1 MLGFLKNYFN
11 KYFVKKEEF
20 DNLKKASED
29 LQIRL
34 AAIELISAE
43 IVIISKKQS
52 ELINQIAAVQGD
64 IISAFMTSESA
75 NIQLGS
81 PNDSMDMLESLL
93 LTASIDD
100 DLVN

>member
-1 MLGFLKNYFN
+1 MVGFLKNYFN

-20 DNLKKASED
+20 DNLKN
-29 LQIRL
+29 RL
-34 AAIELISAE
+34 STIELISAE

-64 IISAFMTSESA
+64 IISAFMTSEST

-81 PNDSMDMLESLL
+81 TSDSMEMLESLL
-93 LTASIDD
+93 LTTCIDD